1 MSNSVYG
8 IPVNTITGQKTDL
21 NQYAGKVLLVVNT
34 ASKCGLTP
42 QYEGLEKLYQQKKQ
56 QRKFNEL

>member
-8 IPVNTITGQKTDL
+8 IPVNNIKGQTTDL

-42 QYEGLEKLYQQKKQ
+42 QY
-56 QRKFNEL
+56 